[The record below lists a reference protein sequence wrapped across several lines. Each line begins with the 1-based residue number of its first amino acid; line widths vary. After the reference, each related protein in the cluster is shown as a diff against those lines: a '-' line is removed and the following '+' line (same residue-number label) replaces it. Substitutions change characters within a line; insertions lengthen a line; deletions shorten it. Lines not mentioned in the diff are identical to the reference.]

1 MHVTDGSPYTRM
13 VTLMRDQGADAAPTG
28 DSAQAGLGAAP
39 ARMRLGEVISTAPLT
54 VRVAGLTQ
62 PASVLKINERLT
74 KGAKWKTKT
83 ISPNSDYNGL
93 TGPISGPVSTPAG
106 TGALISLT
114 AGRVHS
120 PDTVIDEAVVEQL
133 ALDLEPGDEVLLLTE
148 DDQRFYLIMKVVDAV

>member
-1 MHVTDGSPYTRM
+1 MHVTDGSPYARM

-39 ARMRLGEVISTAPLT
+39 ARMRLGKVISTAPLT
-54 VRVAGLTQ
+54 VQVAGLTQ

-93 TGPISGPVSTPAG
+93 TGSISGE
-106 TGALISLT
+106 
-114 AGRVHS
+114 VHS
-120 PDTVIDEAVVEQL
+120 NDTVIDEAVVEQL
-133 ALDLEPGDEVLLLTE
+133 TLDLEPGDEVLLLTE